1 MNYKFL
7 TTMTCLLLALPVRK
21 GVSSPPLAEV
31 INTEDLRAGQVSMA
45 EWSDPAHPTPA
56 TWRKMQREER
66 RIDRWERR
74 IERYTTKAPDRLRG
88 ITDGTDRWFWLWT
101 IGWGLGILLLILSG
115 GVFSSAFLGILW
127 LLGFVGG
134 TACLVV
140 WLVKRHGR

>member
-1 MNYKFL
+1 MRYRTITL
-7 TTMTCLLLALPVRK
+7 LTCLLLAMQARP
-21 GVSSPPLAEV
+21 GHSMNSTSDV
-31 INTEDLRAGQVSMA
+31 INTEDHRAGQVSMA
-45 EWSDPAHPTPA
+45 EWSDPATPTHA

-66 RIDRWERR
+66 RIERWERR
-74 IERYTTKAPDRLRG
+74 IERYTTKTPDRLRG
-88 ITDGTDRWFWLWT
+88 ISDGTDRWFWLWT

-115 GVFSSAFLGILW
+115 GALSSAFLGILW